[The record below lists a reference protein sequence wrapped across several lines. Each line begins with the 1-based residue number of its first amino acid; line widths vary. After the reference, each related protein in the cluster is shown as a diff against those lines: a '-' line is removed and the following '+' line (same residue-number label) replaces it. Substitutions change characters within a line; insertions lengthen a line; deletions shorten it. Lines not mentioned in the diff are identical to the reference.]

1 MSECKSREELDA
13 MLAALEAEM
22 PALIAKHAEEGDFDF
37 CEFAGHADHIEDSA
51 GPDDREYVH
60 GKIQCLLG
68 SAGLIPS
75 DNEGEPCITEDA
87 KEAGAAATS
96 TD

>member
-1 MSECKSREELDA
+1 MSPCKTRAELDV
-13 MLAALEAEM
+13 MLAVLEAEM
-22 PALIAKHAEEGDFDF
+22 PALVASHADEGDFDF

-51 GPDDREYVH
+51 GPEDREYVH

-75 DNEGEPCITEDA
+75 DNEGEPCTEPSPPA
-87 KEAGAAATS
+87 PV
-96 TD
+96 